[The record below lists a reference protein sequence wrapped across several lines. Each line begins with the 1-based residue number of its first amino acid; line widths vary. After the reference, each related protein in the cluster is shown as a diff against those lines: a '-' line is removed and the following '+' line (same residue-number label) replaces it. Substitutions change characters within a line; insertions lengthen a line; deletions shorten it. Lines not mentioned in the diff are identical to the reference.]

1 MSQGNNCREGSL
13 SSQGTRANLF
23 GMVDHGTSDHPA
35 ELLPKIA
42 SMRLR
47 LAMFY
52 CLMDR
57 EHVFL
62 VRRLSQQH
70 GIIKQTGCL
79 TLKRSH

>member
-1 MSQGNNCREGSL
+1 MKLTGNSRKPII
-13 SSQGTRANLF
+13 

-62 VRRLSQQH
+62 VRRLTQ
-70 GIIKQTGCL
+70 
-79 TLKRSH
+79 